1 MKELNYAEL
10 TDEELREL
18 ALEKR
23 SNGNGSSRA
32 YKAQHEL
39 AKRHDPIQLHST
51 RSDGS
56 TKRFA
61 YNRDYMNFE
70 TDNR

>member
-39 AKRHDPIQLHST
+39 AKRRDPVQ
-51 RSDGS
+51 
-56 TKRFA
+56 
-61 YNRDYMNFE
+61 
-70 TDNR
+70 

>member
-1 MKELNYAEL
+1 MTELRYSEM
-10 TDEELREL
+10 TDEELHEL

-39 AKRHDPIQLHST
+39 AKRRDPVQLHST